1 MLKDDEDVQ
10 RMEEELE
17 EDPEVR
23 TNVNMYHNPEA
34 NFSDN
39 EDLPRVDLAELLDAV
54 NLDDKTVPAD
64 F

>member
-1 MLKDDEDVQ
+1 MKDDEDVQ

-23 TNVNMYHNPEA
+23 TNVNLYRNPDA

-39 EDLPRVDLAELLDAV
+39 EDLPKVDLSELLESV
-54 NLDDKTVPAD
+54 NLDDKFVPAN

>member
-1 MLKDDEDVQ
+1 
-10 RMEEELE
+10 MEEELE

-54 NLDDKTVPAD
+54 NLEDKTVPAD